1 MKNII
6 HNLYLPVLCYLISY
20 SSVNGQKTYNDS
32 IHIIKKNYIDI
43 TIGGDPNKESLLKQ
57 LSTIPPR
64 KGSVR
69 PKYHRTR
76 TVLSISSKEIKQ
88 LISTLRSDGSWQ
100 DINYDDTKRS
110 GWEPKI
116 HAEQILKLTKYYYR
130 EQQKFQPSE
139 KTRLTDAIHQTMNF
153 WFTKDWCARTDGTT
167 Q

>member
-1 MKNII
+1 MGRKPIM
-6 HNLYLPVLCYLISY
+6 
-20 SSVNGQKTYNDS
+20 T
-32 IHIIKKNYIDI
+32 
-43 TIGGDPNKESLLKQ
+43 
-57 LSTIPPR
+57 LSTSSRRTILTSLSEATQTKNHSSNSCQPFPPR

-69 PKYHRTR
+69 PKYHRTT